1 MMGSFWENFNIQ
13 QLWSDFTSSIVN
25 VTKTM
30 TPLDGL
36 DILLMAFLIYKAIK
50 IVSETRAGQLV
61 KGIALLA
68 LVFFLSSFLQLKT
81 LNFILTNIFQIG
93 VIAFIIVFQPE
104 MRRALEKLGRT
115 QVNGLNV
122 FSSSGESSEEAE
134 RVQILINAV
143 TEAMVSLSA
152 DKVGAIIVFERKTK
166 LGEIIKTGT
175 IVDAAPTSSLIGN
188 IFFKNSPL
196 HDGAMIVREGKIY
209 AAGCV
214 LPLSDN
220 DQISRQLGTRH
231 RAALGMSENSDALVV
246 VCSEETGNVS
256 IAYNGVLTRGYDSI
270 RLRKK
275 LEEMLLPERHSEG
288 SEKRSVLKKGRGK

>member
-1 MMGSFWENFNIQ
+1 
-13 QLWSDFTSSIVN
+13 
-25 VTKTM
+25 M

-68 LVFFLSSFLQLKT
+68 LVFFVSSILQLKT

-93 VIAFIIVFQPE
+93 VIALIIVFQPE

-115 QVNGLNV
+115 QVNGLSV
-122 FSSSGESSEEAE
+122 FSSNDATEEME
-134 RVQILINAV
+134 KIQILIHSV
-143 TEAMVSLSA
+143 VEAMVSLSA
-152 DKVGAIIVFERKTK
+152 EKVGCYIVFERKTK

-175 IVDAAPTSSLIGN
+175 IVDSAPSTPLIGN

-196 HDGAMIVREGKIY
+196 HDGAMIIREGRIY

-246 VCSEETGNVS
+246 VCSEETGKS
-256 IAYNGVLTRGYDSI
+256 Q
-270 RLRKK
+270 
-275 LEEMLLPERHSEG
+275 
-288 SEKRSVLKKGRGK
+288 